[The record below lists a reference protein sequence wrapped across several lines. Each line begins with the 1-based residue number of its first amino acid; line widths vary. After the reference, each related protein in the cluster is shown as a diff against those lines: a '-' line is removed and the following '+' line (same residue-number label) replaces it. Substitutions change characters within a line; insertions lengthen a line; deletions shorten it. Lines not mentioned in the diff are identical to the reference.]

1 MVFTEINRQLDEA
14 RQGKLQLQKLESMLQ
29 HLLQEKAD
37 LEGKVVILRE
47 KLTREEADV
56 QLLEKMSLASIFYSA
71 LGNLAQRTEKE
82 RQEALAARLKYQQAV
97 RDLDDVQKKIALLRS
112 RRRENL
118 VFPHR
123 YQALYVQKKEM
134 LIKSGCASAQ
144 DLMNLTEEANKRK
157 NILKEIEEAVAAGRE
172 VLTSLDRVLGSLGKA
187 RNWGVWDVMGGGLLA
202 DLAKHSHIDD
212 ARAEASRTQVL
223 LRNFNTELAD
233 VQIHG
238 SIRVETGGFAK
249 FADFFFDGL
258 IADFVMQSKI
268 TNARDS
274 VARVRSQVNAALEQL
289 RAMDTLERRALARL
303 NMQIDALIVES

>member
-14 RQGKLQLQKLESMLQ
+14 RQGMLQLQKLESMLQ

-37 LEGKVVILRE
+37 LEGKVVVLRE

-56 QLLEKMSLASIFYSA
+56 QRLEKMSLASIFYSA

-112 RRRENL
+112 RRQENL
-118 VFPHR
+118 VYPHR

-172 VLTSLDRVLGSLGKA
+172 VLTSLDGVLDSLGKA
-187 RNWGVWDVMGGGLLA
+187 RNWGVWDVI
-202 DLAKHSHIDD
+202 DL
-212 ARAEASRTQVL
+212 
-223 LRNFNTELAD
+223 
-233 VQIHG
+233 
-238 SIRVETGGFAK
+238 SIIK
-249 FADFFFDGL
+249 
-258 IADFVMQSKI
+258 
-268 TNARDS
+268 
-274 VARVRSQVNAALEQL
+274 
-289 RAMDTLERRALARL
+289 
-303 NMQIDALIVES
+303 